1 MSSISH
7 VVFDIG
13 NVLVAWDP
21 RHLYRKVFEREAE
34 MERFLSE
41 VCTMEWNIAHDAGVP
56 FEENAARLKA
66 RHPDHHAL
74 IDMYSARY
82 MEMCP
87 NAVPGSAEIVQ
98 DLKARGVPVHGL
110 TNMPSSIYPELRA
123 AFPAI
128 AALEVTV
135 VSGDEK
141 LLKPGREIYELL
153 IERAGLP
160 AERTLYIDDSA
171 ANVEAAE
178 KLGMCGHHF
187 KHADGLRAELEA
199 LGLLGG

>member
-1 MSSISH
+1 MGSISH

-13 NVLVAWDP
+13 KVLVDWDP
-21 RHLYRKVFEREAE
+21 RHLYRKVFEHEAE

-41 VCTMEWNIAHDAGVP
+41 VCNMEWNIAHDAGVP

-66 RHPDHHAL
+66 RHPDHHDL

-87 NAVPGSAEIVQ
+87 SAVPGSADIVLE
-98 DLKARGVPVHGL
+98 LKARGVPVHGL
-110 TNMPSSIYPELRA
+110 TNMPSSIYPAMRDT
-123 AFPAI
+123 FPAV

-141 LLKPGREIYELL
+141 LLKPEPAIYERL

-160 AERTLYIDDSA
+160 VAATLYIDDSLR
-171 ANVEAAE
+171 NVEAAE
-178 KLGMCGHHF
+178 KLGMRGHHF
-187 KHADGLRAELEA
+187 KHADGLRAELET

>member
-13 NVLVAWDP
+13 KVLVDWDP

-110 TNMPSSIYPELRA
+110 TNMPASIYPAMRG
-123 AFPAI
+123 AFPAV

-135 VSGDEK
+135 VSGEEK
-141 LLKPGREIYELL
+141 LLKPQPEIYEVL

-160 AERTLYIDDSA
+160 VERTLYIDDSLR
-171 ANVEAAE
+171 NVEAAE
-178 KLGMCGHHF
+178 KLGMRGHHF